1 MNNKERT
8 ANKKDPINKK
18 PKSNILKRVGWNS
31 SSGNLPTPMSAFS
44 TSLITKILYY

>member
-18 PKSNILKRVGWNS
+18 PKSNILKRVMFYNAIS
-31 SSGNLPTPMSAFS
+31 KR
-44 TSLITKILYY
+44 TSY